1 MNAAGLNQACKAAK
15 DLSKILELEFEALKN
30 QDLEKFEVLQEKKE
44 PILNLLSSL
53 NIPSPSK
60 NNKDDPWEPL
70 RVIVSQCKESHRR
83 NEILINRKLE
93 SIRMALNTMT
103 GNDPN
108 SSLEMYDKLGKISQK
123 HPGKKF
129 LEV

>member
-1 MNAAGLNQACKAAK
+1 MNIAGLKQACSAAK
-15 DLSKILELEFEALKN
+15 ELSKILELEFDALKS
-30 QDLEKFEVLQEKKE
+30 QDLDKFEILQKQKE
-44 PILNLLSSL
+44 PILSLLQTL
-53 NIPSPSK
+53 NVPPQDK
-60 NNKDDPWEPL
+60 NIKDDPWEPL
-70 RVIVSQCKESHRR
+70 RNIVSECQESHRR

-103 GNDPN
+103 GNDAN

-123 HPGKKF
+123 QPGKKF